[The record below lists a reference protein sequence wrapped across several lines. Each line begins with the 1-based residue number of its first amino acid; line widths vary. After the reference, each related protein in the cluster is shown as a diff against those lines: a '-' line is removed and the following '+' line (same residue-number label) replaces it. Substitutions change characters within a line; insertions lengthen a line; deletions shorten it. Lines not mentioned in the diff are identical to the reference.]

1 MKTAQRRRDSAR
13 IVDGDLSTSSVAGG
27 DHSALIAGMIEIST
41 RSCGG
46 VGRPSDNRDS
56 VVDRRGRHGLMW
68 LGCDVSWGA
77 WLEQIVQFAD
87 VVEHDFDLFLEAL
100 LTRRGSQDVRGPV
113 EAAIAKLV
121 PVGILACWILGGA
134 VLILAISRGM
144 ASPVSPITDE
154 LKAIPEVQT
163 VREKGYEI
171 WFYRS
176 PPNTRYQHWVL
187 EARKFGRD
195 HRHRNKG
202 LATAML
208 LCATR
213 LTQCRALTTSG
224 RTNQGAKFFEK
235 NRLRLRRNGVELHD
249 GGHDALVVLPF
260 SNRTAHGQAARG

>member
-1 MKTAQRRRDSAR
+1 M
-13 IVDGDLSTSSVAGG
+13 
-27 DHSALIAGMIEIST
+27 
-41 RSCGG
+41 
-46 VGRPSDNRDS
+46 
-56 VVDRRGRHGLMW
+56 
-68 LGCDVSWGA
+68 
-77 WLEQIVQFAD
+77 
-87 VVEHDFDLFLEAL
+87 
-100 LTRRGSQDVRGPV
+100 
-113 EAAIAKLV
+113 
-121 PVGILACWILGGA
+121 GILAFWILGGA
-134 VLILAISRGM
+134 VLILVISWGM
-144 ASPVSPITDE
+144 ASPMSPITDE

-187 EARKFGRD
+187 EARKFGRAKAHLSADFIAAKQCLYIANVCVD